1 KYLEIGRPLTCY
13 ELTKNGRKKL
23 TDYC

>member
-1 KYLEIGRPLTCY
+1 LEIGQPLTCY

>member
-1 KYLEIGRPLTCY
+1 KYLEIGQPLTCY